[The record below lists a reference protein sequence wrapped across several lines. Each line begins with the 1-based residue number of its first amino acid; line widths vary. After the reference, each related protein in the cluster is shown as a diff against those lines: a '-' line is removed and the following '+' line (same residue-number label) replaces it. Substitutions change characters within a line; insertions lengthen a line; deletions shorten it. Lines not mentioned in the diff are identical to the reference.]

1 MLNFTRFA
9 QLVAIL
15 VIGVT
20 ASGFAQAAK
29 PNILVIWGDD
39 IGQSNISAYTRG
51 LMGYRTPNID
61 RIAKEGIL
69 FTDYYG
75 EQSCTAGRSS
85 FILGQSVF
93 RSGLSKV
100 GLPGAENGSNVLDP
114 TIAVLLKD
122 QGYATGQFGKNH
134 LGDRDEHLPTNQ
146 GFDEFLGN
154 LYHLNAEE
162 EPENEDYFKDP
173 ALQKEFGPRGVIHS
187 WAMPDGTQKIED
199 TGALTKKRMETI
211 DDDTSDAA
219 IDFIRRQHEAGQP
232 WFVWWSGTRMH
243 FRTHVKPELR
253 GISGQDEYSDG
264 MVEHDMH
271 IGKFLKLLDEL
282 GIAGNTIVHYSTD
295 NGPHYNTWPDAA
307 STPFRGEKNTNWEGG
322 WRVPAVMRWPG
333 VIEAGSVSN
342 GIVHHMDMMPTF
354 LAAAGKPDVKEDLLD
369 GYSSKAMG
377 RDYKVHLDG
386 YDVTEHLRNPLKVE
400 SPRNEIF
407 YFSDDGDL
415 TALRYKDWKL
425 IFMEQKSQGTFRVW
439 MEPFVPLRLPL
450 LENLRRDPYERAE
463 QTSNTYFDWM
473 LDRVFMMVPAQTY
486 VGEFLAT
493 FKEYPPR
500 MKAASFNLEQVMET
514 MLSPTSN

>member
-1 MLNFTRFA
+1 
-9 QLVAIL
+9 
-15 VIGVT
+15 
-20 ASGFAQAAK
+20 
-29 PNILVIWGDD
+29 
-39 IGQSNISAYTRG
+39 
-51 LMGYRTPNID
+51 
-61 RIAKEGIL
+61 
-69 FTDYYG
+69 
-75 EQSCTAGRSS
+75 
-85 FILGQSVF
+85 
-93 RSGLSKV
+93 
-100 GLPGAENGSNVLDP
+100 
-114 TIAVLLKD
+114 
-122 QGYATGQFGKNH
+122 
-134 LGDRDEHLPTNQ
+134 
-146 GFDEFLGN
+146 
-154 LYHLNAEE
+154 
-162 EPENEDYFKDP
+162 
-173 ALQKEFGPRGVIHS
+173 
-187 WAMPDGTQKIED
+187 
-199 TGALTKKRMETI
+199 METI
-211 DDDTSDAA
+211 DDETSDAA
-219 IDFIRRQHEAGQP
+219 IDFIKRQHEADKP
-232 WFVWWSGTRMH
+232 WFVWWNGTRMH

-322 WRVPAVMRWPG
+322 WRVPAMVRWPG
-333 VIEAGSVSN
+333 VVEAGSISN

-354 LAAAGKPDVKEDLLD
+354 LAAAGKPGIKEDLLD
-369 GYSSKAMG
+369 GYSSKALG

-415 TALRYKDWKL
+415 TALRYRDWKL

-500 MKAASFNLEQVMET
+500 MKAASFNLDQVMEK
-514 MLSPTSN
+514 MLSPPTD